1 MAEPQVIKNLKNQ
14 IAVYENNL
22 ANTAQG
28 SFPRKTAQRRLK
40 LLRAKLA
47 KAKKKPVGKAKAAEK
62 NAFLDVKKNKK
73 KTKPKSSLAKTVES
87 ISKFKKRKKPKKAS
101 PSLISKAAAKPVS
114 STSKK
119 DKTPKQTTGRSL
131 LPKQR
136 ATKVVKKKPRNISDT
151 LASERGNV
159 FRIKK
164 DVNKKPKNISDV
176 LAKERGNVFRI
187 KGGVKTDD
195 VTTPAKRKKVVAPL
209 PKKKPS
215 KNIFRDVTTIK
226 PKPVGYQPETD
237 AAEGYDPDGKTV
249 TTGKKRKS
257 VLDAMFGGFKSGDF
271 SEKDTIVRNPFTG
284 GDMDI
289 SYEYPEDPDSVE
301 AMYRG
306 GSIKKGMKR
315 TKVRKRAAL
324 RGHRKERRG
333 G

>member
-28 SFPRKTAQRRLK
+28 SLPRKSAQRRLK

-47 KAKKKPVGKAKAAEK
+47 KAKKKPVGKAKAPEK

-73 KTKPKSSLAKTVES
+73 KTKPKSPLSKTLKS
-87 ISKFKKRKKPKKAS
+87 ISKATGMRPKKRKKPKKAS

-114 STSKK
+114 STS
-119 DKTPKQTTGRSL
+119 T
-131 LPKQR
+131 
-136 ATKVVKKKPRNISDT
+136 NISDV
-151 LASERGNV
+151 LSQERGNV

-164 DVNKKPKNISDV
+164 DVKKKPKNISDV
-176 LAKERGNVFRI
+176 LAKERGNVFKV

-195 VTTPAKRKKVVAPL
+195 VTTPTKRKNYFKFPDLDKVVSPF
-209 PKKKPS
+209 PKQKKPP
-215 KNIFRDVTTIK
+215 KNIFRDVTTKKREPIK
-226 PKPVGYQPETD
+226 YQPDDEE
-237 AAEGYDPDGKTV
+237 AAGYDPDGKTV

-306 GSIKKGMKR
+306 GSIKKGMNK

-324 RGHRKERRG
+324 RGHRKERCG

>member
-28 SFPRKTAQRRLK
+28 SLPRKSAQRRLK

-101 PSLISKAAAKPVS
+101 PSLISKAVAKPVS

-119 DKTPKQTTGRSL
+119 DKTPKPTTGRSL
-131 LPKQR
+131 LPEQL
-136 ATKVVKKKPRNISDT
+136 ATKGRDT
-151 LASERGNV
+151 
-159 FRIKK
+159 FT
-164 DVNKKPKNISDV
+164 DISDV
-176 LAKERGNVFRI
+176 LSQERGNVFRI

-195 VTTPAKRKKVVAPL
+195 VTTPVKRKKVVAPL
-209 PKKKPS
+209 PKKKPP
-215 KNIFRDVTTIK
+215 KNIFRDVTTKKRKPIK
-226 PKPVGYQPETD
+226 YQPDDEE
-237 AAEGYDPDGKTV
+237 AAGYDPDGKTV

-306 GSIKKGMKR
+306 GSIKKGMNK

>member
-28 SFPRKTAQRRLK
+28 SLPRKAAQKRIRVLK
-40 LLRAKLA
+40 AKLA
-47 KAKKKPVGKAKAAEK
+47 KAKKKPVGKTKPAEK

-73 KTKPKSSLAKTVES
+73 KTKPKSSLSKTVES
-87 ISKFKKRKKPKKAS
+87 ISKFKKRKKTKKAS
-101 PSLISKAAAKPVS
+101 KLPPTPPSLISKAAAKPVS

-119 DKTPKQTTGRSL
+119 AKTPKPTTGRSL
-131 LPKQR
+131 LPEQL

-159 FRIKK
+159 EAWSGSKY
-164 DVNKKPKNISDV
+164 KPFSKQLKN
-176 LAKERGNVFRI
+176 
-187 KGGVKTDD
+187 
-195 VTTPAKRKKVVAPL
+195 VTTPVKRKEVVAPL
-209 PKKKPS
+209 PKTKPFPKKKPS
-215 KNIFRDVTTIK
+215 KNIFRDVTTKKREPIK
-226 PKPVGYQPETD
+226 YQPETD

-257 VLDAMFGGFKSGDF
+257 ILDAMFGGFKSGDF

-324 RGHRKERRG
+324 RGHRKERCG

>member
-28 SFPRKTAQRRLK
+28 SLPRKAAQKRIRV
-40 LLRAKLA
+40 LRAKLA

-101 PSLISKAAAKPVS
+101 PSLISKAVAKPVS
-114 STSKK
+114 SASKK
-119 DKTPKQTTGRSL
+119 AKTTKPTRRSL
-131 LPKQR
+131 LPEQL
-136 ATKVVKKKPRNISDT
+136 ATKGRDT
-151 LASERGNV
+151 
-159 FRIKK
+159 FT
-164 DVNKKPKNISDV
+164 DISDV

-209 PKKKPS
+209 PKKKPP
-215 KNIFRDVTTIK
+215 KNIFRDVTTKKREPIK
-226 PKPVGYQPETD
+226 YQPDDE

-306 GSIKKGMKR
+306 GSIKKGMKK

>member
-1 MAEPQVIKNLKNQ
+1 MAEPQVINNLKNQ

-28 SFPRKTAQRRLK
+28 SLPRKAAQKRIRV
-40 LLRAKLA
+40 LRAKLA

-101 PSLISKAAAKPVS
+101 PSLISKAVAKPVS
-114 STSKK
+114 SASKK
-119 DKTPKQTTGRSL
+119 AKTTKPTRRSL
-131 LPKQR
+131 LPEQL
-136 ATKVVKKKPRNISDT
+136 ATKGPKPTALGFYVPRRSLLHEQLATKGRDT
-151 LASERGNV
+151 
-159 FRIKK
+159 FT
-164 DVNKKPKNISDV
+164 DISDV

-209 PKKKPS
+209 PKKNPP
-215 KNIFRDVTTIK
+215 KNIFRDVTTKKREPIK
-226 PKPVGYQPETD
+226 YQPDDE

-306 GSIKKGMKR
+306 GSIKKGMKK